1 MSTTA
6 RILILTGGM
15 LIAAAAKAQPG
26 GGLTETYNIVGTAA
40 RTINNVQKID
50 MRPAAI
56 DTVLPDTPMRYELLP
71 LKAEVA
77 PRADSIEAYKLNI
90 RLTQERLYKGFV
102 KAGFGLYTTPL
113 FDVYY
118 DQARNRKN
126 GYGLH
131 YRHMSSNGGLADVG
145 PSDYSFNRIDG
156 HYSAYLR
163 HHELTGRLGYD
174 RRRISYY
181 GYPFTDSLNN
191 LQLVSPAAPDDLVK
205 QVYNDLGFSV
215 RLKSLFDDSTKLA
228 HDVTLATNVYKNLTG
243 SSETNVR
250 LSADVAMAMGQE
262 TYGARLVI
270 DNNAY
275 RRENA
280 PTSAL
285 ARVNGTMIGLEPYV
299 STGTKAYHVKVGAG
313 LYLDAQNKTTFH
325 FYPQAYADYHLMYEA
340 LVIYAGADGRRIR
353 NNFRSLTQANPWL
366 DGSPAIANSS
376 LLYDLYGGLR
386 ASLGKDVGFDVRVSK
401 SSTKDRPLFVSA
413 PQELRID
420 STRAVR
426 YGDRFFTVYDQVGQ
440 LDISGQLTYSRNE
453 HLDITGRIDIFT
465 YGTDLQAEAWNLP
478 PYQLSLGGRY
488 DLRDK
493 LILKVEAQFL
503 GQRKAGAYTLAG
515 DPERSATAVPVVTRD
530 LDGFLDLYLGVEY
543 RYTKR
548 LSLWLDASNLS
559 ASKYERWYNHTVQR
573 GLVMGG
579 ATFAF

>member
-6 RILILTGGM
+6 RDLIL
-15 LIAAAAKAQPG
+15 AAGLFTISAAQAQPG

-50 MRPAAI
+50 LRPAAI
-56 DTVLPDTPMRYELLP
+56 DTVLPDTPMRYDLLP
-71 LKAEVA
+71 LKADVA
-77 PRADSIEAYKLNI
+77 PRADSIEAYRLNI
-90 RLTQERLYKGFV
+90 RLAQERLYKGFV

-118 DQARNRKN
+118 DQARSRKS

-131 YRHMSSNGGLADVG
+131 YRHMSSNGGMDDVG

-181 GYPFTDSLNN
+181 GYPFSDSLNN
-191 LQLVSPAAPDDLVK
+191 LQLVAPAPPDDLVK
-205 QVYNDLGFSV
+205 QVYNDIGFSV
-215 RLKSLFDDSTKLA
+215 RLKSLFDDSTRLA
-228 HDVTLATNVYKNLTG
+228 HDVTLSANHHKNLSG
-243 SSETNVR
+243 STETNVR
-250 LSADVAMAMGQE
+250 LNADLAMQVDRE
-262 TYGARLVI
+262 TYGGRVVI

-280 PTSAL
+280 PTSGL
-285 ARVNGTMIGLEPYV
+285 SRVNGTLIGLEPYV
-299 STGTKAYHVKVGAG
+299 STGTRNYHVKVGAG
-313 LYLDAQNKTTFH
+313 LYVDSQNKTTFH

-340 LVIYAGADGRRIR
+340 LVFYAGADGRRIR
-353 NNFRSLTQANPWL
+353 NSFRSLTQANPWL
-366 DGSPAIANSS
+366 DGSPALANSS
-376 LLYDLYGGLR
+376 LMYDLYGGLR
-386 ASLGKDVGFDVRVSK
+386 ASLGKDVGFDVRVSR

-413 PQELRID
+413 PQELPID
-420 STRAVR
+420 SARAVR
-426 YGDRFFTVYDQVGQ
+426 YGDRFFTVYDRVGQ
-440 LDISGQLTYSRNE
+440 LDISGQLTYSRSE

-465 YGTDLQAEAWNLP
+465 YETDVQAEAWNLP
-478 PYQLSLGGRY
+478 PYQLALGARY

-493 LILKVEAQFL
+493 LVLKVEAQFM
-503 GQRKAGAYTLAG
+503 GQRKAGAYTQAG
-515 DPERSATAVPVVTRD
+515 DPERSATAVPVATRD

-559 ASKYERWYNHTVQR
+559 ASKYEWWYAHPVQR